1 MSSKIEIF
9 SVNVSEKKGTVKH
22 PVERVE
28 LDEMGIVGDAHA
40 GAWHRQVSL
49 LAQESVLRFIE
60 QTGRETVP
68 GEFAENITL
77 RGFDLRRA
85 GLLDRFQV
93 GERVELELTQIGK
106 KCHGDSCAIFRD
118 VGRCVMPKEGVFCR
132 VLKGGGIAAGDT
144 VGHTPKI
151 WRFSV
156 ITLSDRAQRGEYED
170 LSGPRA
176 QLALKNFA
184 VAQGFRAEFGT
195 TILPDDASALRSELE
210 AAREGGCD
218 IMVTTGGTGIG
229 PRDITPEVVGD
240 FCDKHIPGIMEAIRV
255 KFGTE
260 KPNALL
266 SRSLAGVAGQM
277 LVYSLPGSVKAVD
290 EYMGEIVKT
299 LRHSL
304 LMLHAIDA
312 H

>member
-22 PVERVE
+22 PVERIE

-49 LAQESVLRFIE
+49 LAQESIDRFCE

-85 GLLDRFQV
+85 RLLDRFRI

-106 KCHGDSCAIFRD
+106 KDHGNDNEIFRKL
-118 VGRCVMPKEGVFCR
+118 GHSLIPTEGIFCR
-132 VLKGGGIAAGDT
+132 VLSGGSIKAGDR
-144 VGHTPKI
+144 VNHFPKI
-151 WRFSV
+151 WKFKV
-156 ITLSDRAQRGEYED
+156 ITLSDRAHLGEYED
-170 LSGPRA
+170 KSGPRVRA
-176 QLALKNFA
+176 ALENFA
-184 VAQGFRAEFGT
+184 AAQGLRAEIDA
-195 TILPDDASALRSELE
+195 TILPDDSSALRSKLV

-218 IMVTTGGTGIG
+218 IIVTTGGTGIG

-255 KFGTE
+255 KFGAE

>member
-1 MSSKIEIF
+1 MSSKIEIV
-9 SVNVSEKKGTVKH
+9 SVNVSEKKGTAKQ
-22 PVERVE
+22 PVERIE

-49 LAQESVLRFIE
+49 LSEDGIERFVR
-60 QTGRETVP
+60 QTGRQVVP

-77 RGFDLRRA
+77 RGFDLRQAR
-85 GLLDRFQV
+85 LLDRFRIGTQ
-93 GERVELELTQIGK
+93 VELELTQIGK

-132 VLKGGGIAAGDT
+132 VIKGGGISAGDT
-144 VGHTPKI
+144 VIYTPKT
-151 WRFSV
+151 WNFKV
-156 ITLSDRAQRGEYED
+156 ITLSDRARRGEYKD

-176 QLALKNFA
+176 RAALENFA
-184 VAQGFRAEFGT
+184 AAEGFCCVVDVK
-195 TILPDDASALRSELE
+195 ILADEADELRSELE
-210 AAREGGCD
+210 AARREGCD
-218 IMVTTGGTGIG
+218 ILVTTGGTGIG
-229 PRDITPEVVGD
+229 PRDITPEVVSD
-240 FCDKHIPGIMEAIRV
+240 FCDKLIPGIMEAIRV
-255 KFGTE
+255 KFGAE

-277 LVYSLPGSVKAVD
+277 LVYSLPGSVKAVA

-299 LRHSL
+299 LKHSL
-304 LMLHAIDA
+304 TMLHAIDA